1 MSHFLSLVFCQHNEH
16 LDLASYLS
24 CTRMCSYLCAMLTF
38 GPSGSHWE
46 VAEVGSLYIVDDSAN
61 WISVWLVNLYLYRTY
76 VKIMIALIFLA

>member
-1 MSHFLSLVFCQHNEH
+1 
-16 LDLASYLS
+16 
-24 CTRMCSYLCAMLTF
+24 MLTF